1 MKNKKSTIKHAL
13 KLIILN
19 LLKDRQTMPFSDSIL
34 KDALKIYKEGI
45 KNKETAPLLKNDD
58 IATVAGGVLCV
69 ALKKHK
75 KILFSHEVAFP
86 LGLNDYKVGRICG
99 FLSYKLKIKVSLPEL
114 SVLHNLLMHLGE
126 RHVLSDETW
135 AYSEIL
141 FREAYEKGIDSV
153 DWIDVAAAVIYIAA
167 LKNKDRVSPKEIAD
181 LAGISEK
188 VLLLCLEALNKKLN
202 LVKR

>member
-1 MKNKKSTIKHAL
+1 M
-13 KLIILN
+13 
-19 LLKDRQTMPFSDSIL
+19 
-34 KDALKIYKEGI
+34 
-45 KNKETAPLLKNDD
+45 
-58 IATVAGGVLCV
+58 
-69 ALKKHK
+69 
-75 KILFSHEVAFP
+75 
-86 LGLNDYKVGRICG
+86 KVGLAG
-99 FLSYKLKIKVSLPEL
+99 L
-114 SVLHNLLMHLGE
+114 SVVHSLVVHLGE